1 MIFKPLVLV
10 NESKSEFKWLGKLW
24 FKGLFDGEHR
34 FQLID
39 NQNGTT
45 TFVQSEKFTGI
56 LIPLLTK
63 MLDQKT
69 LKGFIDM
76 NEALKLHAESQILL
90 SFVNKK

>member
-1 MIFKPLVLV
+1 
-10 NESKSEFKWLGKLW
+10 
-24 FKGLFDGEHR
+24 
-34 FQLID
+34 LID